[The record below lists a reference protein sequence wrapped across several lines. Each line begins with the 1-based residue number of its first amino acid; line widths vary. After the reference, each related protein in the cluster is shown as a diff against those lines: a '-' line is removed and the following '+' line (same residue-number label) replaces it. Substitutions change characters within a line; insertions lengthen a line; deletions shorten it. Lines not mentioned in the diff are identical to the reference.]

1 MDYLDFNFFCG
12 GCLESEEYRRS
23 HCFTRYR
30 VCDYKRGEYLAVR
43 GDRVR
48 ELGIVVEGSIVVQFV
63 LDSGVVM
70 RAVEHRAPYPIGA
83 AALLSRE
90 NRYRVSIEAMEDC
103 RVLYVGRGE
112 VESQMQGCLV
122 FLRSYVDYATSRIDV
137 LAEHLAVL
145 TQRSISSKLAYYILS
160 CSEGGDYNFGRSITS
175 LADHLY
181 VERPSLSRVI
191 SEFVGAGYITHR
203 RGRGEILDIAAL
215 QQLIE

>member
-1 MDYLDFNFFCG
+1 MDNLDFNYFCG

-23 HCFTRYR
+23 CCFTRYR
-30 VCDYKRGEYLAVR
+30 ICEYQRGDYLAVR

-48 ELGIVVEGSIVVQFV
+48 ELGVVVEGTIVVQFV

-70 RAVEHRAPYPIGA
+70 RSVEHRAPYPIGA

-90 NRYRVSIEAMEDC
+90 NRYRVSIEALEDC
-103 RVLYVGRGE
+103 RVIYVGKGE
-112 VESQMQGCLV
+112 VESQMQGCIV
-122 FLRSYVDYATSRIDV
+122 FLRSFVDYATSRIDV
-137 LAEHLAVL
+137 LSAHLAVL

-160 CSEGGDYNFGRSITS
+160 CSEGVEYNFGRSVTS

-191 SEFVGAGYITHR
+191 SEFVCAGYITHR
-203 RGRGEILDIAAL
+203 RGRGKILDITAL